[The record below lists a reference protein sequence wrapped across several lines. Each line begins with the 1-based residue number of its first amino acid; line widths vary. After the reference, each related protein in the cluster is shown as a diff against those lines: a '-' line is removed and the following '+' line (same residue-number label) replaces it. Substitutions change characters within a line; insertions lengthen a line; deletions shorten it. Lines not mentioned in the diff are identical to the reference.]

1 MAVHAVLIH
10 PDENTAVG
18 LTYLHGFY
26 PSYFVS
32 FITYIKIGAQLAV
45 LRVALLFL
53 SPNTVN
59 CQLPQWSLK

>member
-18 LTYLHGFY
+18 LTYLHAFY

-32 FITYIKIGAQLAV
+32 FITYIKIGVQLAV
-45 LRVALLFL
+45 LSGAAFSL
-53 SPNTVN
+53 S
-59 CQLPQWSLK
+59 